1 MDCAY
6 HPGKEAAAA
15 CVNCG
20 KLICIECKTELAGKN
35 YCPPCANEIFVA
47 RKPVEAVETPAVAAT
62 KPAEAVETPAVAA
75 MKPAEAVETP
85 ARAVK
90 ATPGVRKMP
99 TGATKGVT
107 EAVAVPARVTKGATT
122 ADERISGAWWLMPVF
137 LVWIGGLVAWLVNK
151 DKAPKRSRSMLIWGI
166 VLTFVYPIIGT
177 VALWVVALAI
187 GGTLQVTGPQMP
199 TLGQVAVIAVVAI
212 VIVVAIAL
220 SFRKKGTKR
229 KDGYDDWDDD
239 GGDDG
244 DD

>member
-6 HPGKEAAAA
+6 HSGKEAAAA

-47 RKPVEAVETPAVAAT
+47 RKPAETVETPAVAAM

-85 ARAVK
+85 AMAVK
-90 ATPGVRKMP
+90 APPGVRKMP
-99 TGATKGVT
+99 TGATKGAT

-137 LVWIGGLVAWLVNK
+137 LTWVGGLVAWLVNK

-166 VLTFVYPIIGT
+166 VLTFVYSIIGAG
-177 VALWVVALAI
+177 VLGVVVLAL
-187 GGTLQVTGPQMP
+187 GGTLQITRLPE
-199 TLGQVAVIAVVAI
+199 AAAIAVVAI
-212 VIVVAIAL
+212 VIVVAITL
-220 SFRKKGTKR
+220 LLRKKGTKR
-229 KDGYDDWDDD
+229 KDGGDDWDDD
-239 GGDDG
+239 GGNDG

>member
-6 HPGKEAAAA
+6 HSGKEAAAA

-20 KLICIECKTELAGKN
+20 KLICIECKTELAGKK

-62 KPAEAVETPAVAA
+62 KPAEAVETPV
-75 MKPAEAVETP
+75 
-85 ARAVK
+85 RAVK
-90 ATPGVRKMP
+90 APPGVRKIP
-99 TGATKGVT
+99 TGATKGAT
-107 EAVAVPARVTKGATT
+107 EAVAAPARVTKGATT

-137 LVWIGGLVAWLVNK
+137 LTWVGGLVAWLVNK

-177 VALWVVALAI
+177 MAVWVVALAI
-187 GGTLQVTGPQMP
+187 GGTIQFTGPQMP
-199 TLGQVAVIAVVAI
+199 PLGQVAVIAVVAI
-212 VIVVAIAL
+212 VIVVAITL
-220 SFRKKGTKR
+220 SLRKKGTKR
-229 KDGYDDWDDD
+229 KDAGDDWDNDGGDD